1 MPHDHRQPRA
11 VSAQHGPCAGGAAA
25 SLGAGVGLRAPHYRQ
40 FLEQRPAAGW
50 LEVHTE
56 NFLDRAG
63 WDWHVL
69 QALRRDYPVSLHGVG
84 LGLGSARGFST
95 EHLQR
100 VRDVV
105 RAIEPAL
112 VSEHLCWGAV
122 QAHHLNDLLP
132 LALDGEAL
140 DLLCARVQQV
150 QDALRRPILLENVS
164 TYVRFRGDAMSEAE
178 FMAELA
184 RRTGCGLLLDI
195 NNLYVNQCNH
205 GEDALDALAAIAP
218 GMVGE
223 IHLAGHLVTPH
234 AVIDHHGD
242 TVAEPVWTLYRAALQ
257 RFGAVP
263 TLIEWDTDIPELD
276 VLLGEADKARTWMN
290 ERSRQQGEQPPGWH
304 GAAAFAPPRQRG
316 VGGAGGVDG
325 ASDTPAAQASGAAA
339 GTQDAGQA
347 LTGAAAM
354 AAETVHGSG
363 AMPSHNAA
371 TGAPPSAQPLS
382 SLAQNQQ
389 AFASGLFDPAQAP
402 QAIAPLAP
410 HAQLEHRFAL
420 YRGNLSASWHKV
432 LAAAYPVIAQ
442 LVGEE
447 FFEALSK
454 AYGRA
459 YPSDSGD
466 LNRFGAHFAAF
477 LSSFPHV
484 ADLPYL
490 PDMATL
496 EWALH
501 RAHYAPDAPA
511 ATAGALAALTPDAF
525 EQCAPGLHPA
535 CTPLALSTN
544 VVALWQAH
552 QPGGPE
558 FPENMA
564 TPSYCMVT
572 RPGWKTAVTPL
583 PAASC
588 AALAVLQDGGAFGA
602 ALDAAF
608 EADDDFDMAGQLQC
622 WLEAGAINDWTN
634 RE

>member
-1 MPHDHRQPRA
+1 MEPAMLHDRRQPQSG
-11 VSAQHGPCAGGAAA
+11 SAQDRPSAQAAAA

-56 NFLDRAG
+56 NVLDRAG
-63 WDWHVL
+63 WDSHVL
-69 QALRRDYPVSLHGVG
+69 QTLRRDYPVSLHGVG

-100 VRDVV
+100 VCALV
-105 RAIEPAL
+105 RELEPVL

-132 LALDGEAL
+132 LALDGAAL

-150 QDALRRPILLENVS
+150 QDALQRPILLENVS
-164 TYVRFRGDAMSEAE
+164 TYVRFRDDAMSEAA

-184 RRTGCGLLLDI
+184 KRTGCGLLLDI

-205 GEDALDALAAIAP
+205 GEDALAALSAIAP

-242 TVAEPVWTLYRAALQ
+242 TVAEPVWALYRAALQ

-263 TLIEWDTDIPELD
+263 TLIEWDTDIPALE
-276 VLLGEADKARTWMN
+276 VLLGEADKARARLM
-290 ERSRQQGEQPPGWH
+290 ERVRQGAQPAIWRGGDSAVATDASAGAGATTGQHPCVAGAGEAALGPPA
-304 GAAAFAPPRQRG
+304 GAMLRGARG
-316 VGGAGGVDG
+316 VPDM
-325 ASDTPAAQASGAAA
+325 
-339 GTQDAGQA
+339 DAGRD
-347 LTGAAAM
+347 
-354 AAETVHGSG
+354 E
-363 AMPSHNAA
+363 P
-371 TGAPPSAQPLS
+371 S
-382 SLAQNQQ
+382 SLPSSTLARHQQ
-389 AFASGLFDPAQAP
+389 AFADGLFDPALAP
-402 QAIAPLAP
+402 QATAPLAP

-420 YRGNLSASWHKV
+420 YRGNLSATWHKV

-442 LVGEE
+442 LVGEP

-459 YPSDSGD
+459 HPSDSGD

-477 LSSFPHV
+477 LAGFPHV
-484 ADLPYL
+484 AELPYL

-496 EWALH
+496 EWTLH

-511 ATAGALAALTPDAF
+511 ATAETLAAMAPEAF

-535 CTPLALSTN
+535 CTPLALPSN
-544 VVALWQAH
+544 VVVLWQAH
-552 QPGGPE
+552 QQDGPP
-558 FPENMA
+558 FPQDMA
-564 TPSYCMVT
+564 VPAYCVVT
-572 RPGWKTAVTPL
+572 RPRWKTAVTPL
-583 PAASC
+583 PAASH
-588 AALAVLQDGGAFGA
+588 AALAVLRDGGSFGE

-608 EADDDFDMAGQLQC
+608 DADDDFDMAGQLQC
-622 WLEAGAINDWTN
+622 WLAAGALNDWTTK
-634 RE
+634 